1 MLGKCWRFWDFP
13 MSLWQHPQ
21 DFPDFL
27 KPIIQV
33 PEILGMLK
41 HMGEE
46 TREAL
51 SDGQVAEVQAQKVR
65 DRSWVDLEDQLSGY
79 VRCWIFWRSTQLVC
93 CQRGPS
99 ESKLLDCRPVAGF
112 SGVSRPFRCKDQ
124 RNQSCWAWELTSCR
138 SCRKKP
144 FEIPKSLWGPYS
156 NCRRKDGTARG
167 VESGSAL
174 RGPFRDFGFAWH
186 GFVDLFLLAL

>member
-1 MLGKCWRFWDFP
+1 MFPRAARWGHAGKMVEIFRFPHVFMTASPRFP
-13 MSLWQHPQ
+13 TFIP

-65 DRSWVDLEDQLSGY
+65 DRSWVDLGDQHSGY
-79 VRCWIFWRSTQLVC
+79 VRCWIFWRSTQLDLLSK
-93 CQRGPS
+93 G
-99 ESKLLDCRPVAGF
+99 SKLLDCRPVAGF
-112 SGVSRPFRCKDQ
+112 SGVSWPFRCKDQ
-124 RNQSCWAWELTSCR
+124 RNQSCWA
-138 SCRKKP
+138 
-144 FEIPKSLWGPYS
+144 
-156 NCRRKDGTARG
+156 
-167 VESGSAL
+167 
-174 RGPFRDFGFAWH
+174 
-186 GFVDLFLLAL
+186 